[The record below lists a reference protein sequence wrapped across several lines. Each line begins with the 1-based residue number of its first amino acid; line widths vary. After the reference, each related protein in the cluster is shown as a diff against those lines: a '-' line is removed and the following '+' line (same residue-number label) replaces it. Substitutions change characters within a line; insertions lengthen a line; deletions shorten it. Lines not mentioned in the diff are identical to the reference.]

1 MVDFPGFDP
10 EENEQERTTLRDLL
24 YTLLYGSVELNAP
37 VMADIELDFLRE
49 GLVRLA
55 DAIRHRAL
63 WLCEEELADSVN
75 LSNLRSGRPQ
85 LHELHCFGFSE
96 EELKKILFNRVEKQL
111 AFDFEAIVR
120 DSIASL
126 DLKRMGFELG
136 DAS

>member
-1 MVDFPGFDP
+1 MFDP
-10 EENEQERTTLRDLL
+10 ENEHERTVLKELQFKV
-24 YTLLYGSVELNAP
+24 LYGSVELNE
-37 VMADIELDFLRE
+37 VVTADSELDQLRE

-63 WLCEEELADSVN
+63 WLCEEELSDSVN

-85 LHELHCFGFSE
+85 LHELHLFGFSE

-111 AFDFEAIVR
+111 AFEFEAIVR
-120 DSIASL
+120 ESIDSL
-126 DLKRMGFELG
+126 DLERMGFELG

>member
-10 EENEQERTTLRDLL
+10 ENEQERTMLKELQ
-24 YTLLYGSVELNAP
+24 YKVLYGSVELNE
-37 VMADIELDFLRE
+37 VVTADSELDQLRE

-63 WLCEEELADSVN
+63 WICEEELADSVN

-111 AFDFEAIVR
+111 AFEFEAIVR
-120 DSIASL
+120 ESIDSL
-126 DLKRMGFELG
+126 DLERMGFELG

>member
-10 EENEQERTTLRDLL
+10 ENEQERTALKELQ
-24 YTLLYGSVELNAP
+24 YKVLYGSVELNEP
-37 VMADIELDFLRE
+37 VTADSELDQLRE

-63 WLCEEELADSVN
+63 WICEEELADSVN

-85 LHELHCFGFSE
+85 LHELYCFGFSE
-96 EELKKILFNRVEKQL
+96 DELKRVLHNRVERQL

-120 DSIASL
+120 ESIASL
-126 DLKRMGFELG
+126 NLKRMGFELG